1 MLKNLVPNFLDK
13 EKYVLHYEN
22 LQFYLRLVLKLKNTS
37 RIRIQSITIVKT
49 KNNNRK
55 KWRQRWKSVVKFNE

>member
-1 MLKNLVPNFLDK
+1 MLKNLMPNFLDK

-37 RIRIQSITIVKT
+37 RIRIQSITIVKAIY
-49 KNNNRK
+49 
-55 KWRQRWKSVVKFNE
+55 